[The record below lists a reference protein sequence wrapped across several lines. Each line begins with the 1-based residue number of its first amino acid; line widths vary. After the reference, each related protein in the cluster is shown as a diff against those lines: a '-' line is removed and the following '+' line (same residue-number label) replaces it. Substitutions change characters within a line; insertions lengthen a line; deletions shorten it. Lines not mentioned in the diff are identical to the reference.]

1 MKQRTESPYS
11 EAADVPLCHARRN
24 GALKDAST
32 PEAPHIYKVDGA
44 HYLVIGEAG
53 TYFDH
58 AVTIARSDRYLIP
71 S

>member
-1 MKQRTESPYS
+1 MS
-11 EAADVPLCHARRN
+11 LCHARRN